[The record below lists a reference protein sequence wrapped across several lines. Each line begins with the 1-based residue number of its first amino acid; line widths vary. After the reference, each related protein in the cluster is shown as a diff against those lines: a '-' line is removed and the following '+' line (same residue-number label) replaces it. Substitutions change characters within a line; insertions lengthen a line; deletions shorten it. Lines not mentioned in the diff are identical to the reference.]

1 MLNIPISKYIEIKQ
15 QKYIYLKLIP
25 TKSIKNNQTYD
36 ILKLVNKMFINLNK
50 QIKIQDK
57 KLIIQTQMKASY
69 YIYITKEKIN
79 FYFIVPEVFYSKFK
93 IKFKEVWKS
102 VQIEECNYIPHIENG
117 LQYQLI
123 YKKKDFLSSNADMRN
138 NELLNAN
145 MTIMEL
151 LENQEEVGILYNF
164 HPISEKQ
171 INYFKISCQKF
182 IREYKENSIKYTN
195 NQYFNIIIKCLDY
208 MIEFINSTL
217 NFIFNTKQVKKI
229 TPQKYS
235 ESTIRKSKSEM
246 CKTQIVLN
254 IKGKNQNHSK
264 TLLEGLV
271 NSYSEISDDNEF
283 ICKKVK
289 NGNIKSL
296 NTSIYECSN
305 FISLPGDSLIKEYNN
320 IEHNNIYDKS
330 IPNCL
335 KRGQVLLGNSLKNTN
350 VYYSSDKEC
359 SRLGKV
365 FIGGMGSGKTYSMI
379 KLAKQIIN
387 KGDGLVVLDIIK
399 NCELADSIKKIT
411 PKDKLIEIDCANIDQ
426 LQGFCFNEL
435 TYNKLDEYDKLA
447 KCMEKA
453 NQLHILL
460 NTINTD
466 TKLTPRMVR
475 YFYSACTIVFYSNF
489 NASFREITR
498 VLMYPKERK
507 KALESLT
514 ERQLFLL
521 QDEIN
526 NLKELDKENKNGTIE
541 NYDSKIDGIIDRVSI
556 LQTNLYTKLAF
567 NKSADKNINFVEALS
582 KNKVILIKAKESNFT
597 NRSIRDLIATF
608 FINKVWLSKQ
618 LNANTR
624 TEIFIDEI
632 NLFPTAQ
639 NIFQDTL
646 TECRK
651 YNFIPTISL
660 HFFNQCNKKCK
671 EAILNSGMNFILL
684 AGADIRNFYE
694 LETLFNKEGYDKIDF
709 VNLKRY
715 QALCLIRNEET
726 VYSSFVVN
734 M

>member
-1 MLNIPISKYIEIKQ
+1 MHSIPISKYIEIKQ

-79 FYFIVPEVFYSKFK
+79 FYFIVPEIFYSKFK

-102 VQIEECNYIPHIENG
+102 VQIEECDYIPHIENG

-164 HPISEKQ
+164 LPISEKQ

-217 NFIFNTKQVKKI
+217 NLIFNTKQVKKI

-254 IKGKNQNHSK
+254 IKGKDQNHSK

-330 IPNCL
+330 IPDCL

-359 SRLGKV
+359 SRLGKL

-399 NCELADSIKKIT
+399 DCELADSIKKIT
-411 PKDKLIEIDCANIDQ
+411 PEDKLIEIDCANIDQ

-435 TYNKLDEYDKLA
+435 TYNKLDKYDKLA

-475 YFYSACTIVFYSNF
+475 YFYSACTIVFYNNF

-498 VLMYPKERK
+498 VLMYPNERK

-514 ERQLFLL
+514 ESQLFLL

-618 LNANTR
+618 LNADTR

-639 NIFQDTL
+639 NMLQDTL